1 MYEQAPPFRDPATRD
16 EVARLESA
24 LSLLFPRSRVYSD
37 HAGPE
42 SAWINRITIPCGGD
56 GLKVTI
62 TREIDGW
69 QATESGGHTAPSL
82 IEHPDR
88 ALLIEVLR
96 DALHI
101 ALIYREVAQAA
112 S

>member
-1 MYEQAPPFRDPATRD
+1 MTDQAPPSRDPATRD

-24 LSLLFPRSRVYSD
+24 LSMLFPRSRVDSD

-69 QATESGGHTAPSL
+69 QATESGGFSPPKQV
-82 IEHPDR
+82 EHLDCEH
-88 ALLIEVLR
+88 LIEVVR
-96 DALHI
+96 DAIHAALSYRKI
-101 ALIYREVAQAA
+101 AR
-112 S
+112 

>member
-1 MYEQAPPFRDPATRD
+1 MYEQAPPSRDPATRD
-16 EVARLESA
+16 EVARLKSA
-24 LSLLFPRSRVYSD
+24 LSLLFPWSRVDSD

-42 SAWINRITIPCGGD
+42 SAWINRITIPCGED

-69 QATESGGHTAPSL
+69 QATESGGLAPPKK
-82 IEHPDR
+82 IEHLDCEH
-88 ALLIEVLR
+88 LIEVVR
-96 DALHI
+96 DVIHAALS
-101 ALIYREVAQAA
+101 YRKIAQAA